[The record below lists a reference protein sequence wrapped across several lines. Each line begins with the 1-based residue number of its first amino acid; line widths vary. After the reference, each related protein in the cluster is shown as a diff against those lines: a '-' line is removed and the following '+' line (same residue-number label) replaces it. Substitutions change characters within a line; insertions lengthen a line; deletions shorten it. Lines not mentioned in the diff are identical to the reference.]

1 MKKIQILII
10 AFLIALSFCACAS
23 MQVRA
28 ASNLSQF
35 VFSSIG
41 SPQTAGTA
49 FSITVT
55 AEDSS
60 GKTVTSYTG
69 TNTLT
74 VSSGTI
80 SPTSTTAFTSGVWT
94 GQVTLSQAGTGISIS
109 TSGGGKSGKSNTLTV
124 NSAALDH
131 FAVNAVSSP
140 QTAGKAFSVTI
151 TAKDSDGN
159 TVTSYTGANT
169 LTVSSGSISPTSTS
183 KFVAGVWTG
192 SVSLSASGSGITVG
206 TSGSSKSGTSNSFTV
221 NAGAL
226 DHFVFSNIGT
236 QTVGT
241 AFIVTFTAE
250 DSSGNTVTSYNGP
263 NTLTVSSGTISPTS
277 TGTFSMGVW
286 MGYVTLSASG
296 SGITVGTS
304 GSSKSGTSNSFTVNA
319 AALDHFVF
327 SSIGSPQN
335 AGSAFSITIT
345 AKASNGNTVTS
356 YAGTP
361 TLSVS
366 TGTISP
372 TIAGTFSSGVWTGM
386 VTMTGA
392 GSGVT
397 ITATDNTHSG
407 TSNSLTINPGVATQ
421 LAVSSGASQVA
432 GIAFS
437 VSVTAKDAYNNTA
450 TGYTGTVAITSTD
463 NLAVLPANM
472 VLTNGVG
479 SFTITL
485 ETAGSQSITAMDT
498 KTSSITGSQT
508 SITVTHASAV
518 ANVAISPV
526 GSLVTAGLSKTY
538 LATASDLYGN
548 SWDVTSATSWNI
560 SSGAGGSWSGNVY
573 TSATAGSWTVTGTY
587 ASKAYTTSLTVN
599 PAALDHFVF
608 NTVATQ
614 TTGSAFNITVT
625 AEDASGNTV
634 ISYGG
639 TPSLTVSSGTISPG
653 TMNAFVDGV
662 GATSVTLTVAGSSI
676 TLTSTDGVH
685 SGTSNSFTVNPTIF
699 ASAGAYGAI
708 SPNGIIS
715 VNYGSSQS
723 FTMTPSSGYQ
733 IADVVADN
741 VSLGAISYY
750 TFTDVQAA
758 HTITVNFTIDTFN
771 ITTSA
776 GGGGSISPNG
786 SVSVNYGDDQTF
798 TIIPNAGYYI
808 VDVLV
813 NGSSVGPVS
822 SYTLTSV
829 EASNTISATFAP
841 TSTPSPFL
849 TATPP
854 SAPTQTRKPIT
865 SPSPKPTSSPT
876 PTPSA
881 TTVPATT
888 DSDATV
894 DLFIRGNVTS
904 SQLSD
909 ASITSLLSS
918 KTTTLSFTLTG
929 PNGAAGFCN
938 MTIPKTAVSY
948 GNSPVVYIEGQKATS
963 QGYTQDANN
972 FYVWY
977 TARFDTNLVNG
988 VSQVTV
994 QFLVPSISPAKSIG
1008 VALAIG
1014 IIVPEIILIYT
1025 VIAVRRLRRKP
1036 DDP

>member
-1 MKKIQILII
+1 MKKLQILII
-10 AFLIALSFCACAS
+10 AFLVALSICAYAN

-35 VFSSIG
+35 VFSSVS

-55 AEDSS
+55 AKDSS
-60 GKTVTSYTG
+60 GNTVTSYTG

-74 VSSGTI
+74 VSSGTM

-109 TSGGGKSGKSNTLTV
+109 TSGGGKSGKSNSLTI
-124 NSAALDH
+124 NAATLDH
-131 FAVNAVSSP
+131 FIFNTVSSP

-151 TAKDSDGN
+151 TAKDSNGN
-159 TVTSYTGANT
+159 TVTSYTGTNT
-169 LTVSSGSISPTSTS
+169 LTASSGLISPTSTS

-192 SVSLSASGSGITVG
+192 SISLSASGSGITIG

-221 NAGAL
+221 DPGAL
-226 DHFVFSNIGT
+226 DHFVFSNIGI

-241 AFIVTFTAE
+241 PFIITFTAE
-250 DSSGNTVTSYNGP
+250 DSSGNTVTSYTGP

-277 TGTFSMGVW
+277 TGTFSQGVW

-296 SGITVGTS
+296 SGITIGTS

-319 AALDHFVF
+319 LALDHFAFNTV
-327 SSIGSPQN
+327 SSPQN
-335 AGSAFSITIT
+335 AGSAFSVTIT

-356 YAGTP
+356 YAGMP

-372 TIAGTFSSGVWTGM
+372 TITGAFSSGVWAGM
-386 VTMTGA
+386 VTLTGA

-397 ITATDNTHSG
+397 IMATDSTHSG
-407 TSNSLTINPGVATQ
+407 TSNSLTINPGVATH
-421 LAVSSGASQVA
+421 LVVSSGVFQVA
-432 GIAFS
+432 GIAFP
-437 VSVTAKDAYNNTA
+437 VTVTANDAYNNTA
-450 TGYTGTVAITSTD
+450 TGYTGTVAFTSTD
-463 NLAVLPANM
+463 NQAVLPANK

-479 SFTITL
+479 SFTIAL
-485 ETAGSQSITAMDT
+485 QTAGSQSITAMDT
-498 KTSSITGSQT
+498 GTGSIIGTQN

-526 GSLVTAGLSKTY
+526 GSSVTAGLSKTY

-548 SWDVTSATSWNI
+548 SWDVTSLTTWNI

-573 TSATAGSWTVTGTY
+573 TSANAGSWTVTGAY
-587 ASKAYTTSLTVN
+587 ASTAYTTSLTVN

-608 NTVATQ
+608 NTVSTQ

-625 AEDASGNTV
+625 AKDASGNTV

-639 TPSLTVSSGTISPG
+639 TPSLTVSSGSISPG
-653 TMNAFVDGV
+653 TINAFVDGV
-662 GATSVTLTVAGSSI
+662 GATSVTVTVAGSSVI
-676 TLTSTDGVH
+676 ITSTDGVH
-685 SGTSNSFTVNPTIF
+685 SGASNSFTVNPTVT
-699 ASAGAYGAI
+699 ASAGGGGSI
-708 SPNGIIS
+708 SPNGSVS
-715 VNYGSSQS
+715 VNYGGSQS
-723 FTMTPSSGYQ
+723 FTITPSSGYQ

-741 VSLGAISYY
+741 VSLGVLSYY
-750 TFTDVQAA
+750 TFTDVQSG
-758 HTITVNFTIDTFN
+758 HTITTNFTIDTFN
-771 ITTSA
+771 VTASA

-786 SVSVNYGDDQTF
+786 SVSVNYGDNQTF
-798 TIIPNAGYYI
+798 TITPNTGYYI
-808 VDVLV
+808 VDVSV

-829 EASNTISATFAP
+829 EAPNTISATFAP
-841 TSTPSPFL
+841 TSTPSPSP
-849 TATPP
+849 TAIPPARTPTP
-854 SAPTQTRKPIT
+854 KPIT
-865 SPSPKPTSSPT
+865 SPSPTPTSSPT
-876 PTPSA
+876 PTPLA
-881 TTVPATT
+881 TTVPATIG
-888 DSDATV
+888 SHATV
-894 DLFIRGNVTS
+894 DLFIKGNVTS

-909 ASITSLLSS
+909 ASIVSYQPS
-918 KTTTLSFTLTG
+918 KTTTLSFTITG

-938 MTIPKTAVSY
+938 MTIPKTAISY
-948 GNSPVVYIEGQKATS
+948 GNSPVVYIEGQKATC

-972 FYVWY
+972 FFVWY
-977 TARFDTNLVNG
+977 TTRFNTNLVNG

-994 QFLVPSISPAKSIG
+994 QFLIPSMSPAKTIG
-1008 VALAIG
+1008 PALAIG
-1014 IIVPEIILIYT
+1014 ITVPEIILIYT
-1025 VIAVRRLRRKP
+1025 AIAIRRLRRKP
-1036 DDP
+1036 NDV